1 MALNES
7 IPQLATFTAAGQ
19 PVNECQQWIE
29 NCRFWA
35 NMITDP
41 TEQGYALLDCNGL
54 IYTYDV
60 CLAEISS
67 APACWLNCTEQ
78 CNSSATNFSSYMDC
92 EWASVC
98 GYNNCYLGGGNNNN
112 IAMPAASNNAMPA
125 ASNNAMP
132 AAAANNA
139 APANPP
145 VAVASPAPA
154 GGRRFRI

>member
-98 GYNNCYLGGGNNNN
+98 GYNNCYLGGANNN